1 MANALDTIGRAL
13 AGPPD
18 KSRVMELKLKMV
30 ADSGNDAVLKQLTT
44 QVHDAFDKM
53 VKDTEHLGEKLVK
66 KSHGW
71 AKSIGESMSKA
82 LDKAS
87 AQLEKLEAKASSESE
102 APKAEGSSTES
113 HESKHYSEPEAQGH
127 PEPSKP
133 SPNPKSEAEGRSQEA
148 PQEKKSE
155 EPTGKEKPSRVEN
168 ALIVAEKG
176 VSFSKH
182 VSAAFDSEKGKLE
195 RAGEAVDA
203 AKDAH
208 EVYKAGK
215 ELYDSFKGAKT
226 AASVANTTEK
236 VATATGLGGTIKNL
250 GSTALAGLGGWGG
263 IGAAAQIAGFG
274 AVAVAGGVALH
285 DGFKLLLNK
294 VGFLGGNFDTLSG
307 TVMEWNESTKRSAE
321 IEKKIAETQE
331 AHQKQLE
338 QLQRNEQNTRSVYEA
353 KDRIEESQKFQHE
366 AAEMVPIGAR
376 YAQRLNGVDP
386 NNVGSARELHEQDQN
401 LARDDRKVSQDTYA
415 QKLLRKQKEQAEAAD
430 IAQGTKERN
439 LKLRQNQGGVSNP
452 QKEGEGG
459 IVATT
464 VSLQEQL
471 LQEEKSLKLANEMR
485 TMARERTVELGNQLA
500 VMEQQVR
507 AAEHQKAA
515 AQEQVKAEKERELSD
530 KARMSMLSKGDQ
542 QTATGIFKNLA
553 HGQRIDRKDAIFL
566 QEHGL
571 TSGTIQHKVNDR
583 MAEDLD
589 PEFVKWRKAA
599 GGEEALDN
607 AQQHLAESTRELA
620 QAQQDAKKTLNDYM
634 QAVQDFAHT
643 SDRAVAAQEKVET
656 TKSDKEGYSN
666 PYALRPGEKPH
677 QTASAVEMVKAAI
690 QAANADSA
698 KALKEIADA
707 VVNGAKQ
714 QAAEASRNAQRAKE
728 ANNP

>member
-1 MANALDTIGRAL
+1 MAQGKTHSTHAGMGQLDAIL
-13 AGPPD
+13 AGAASGPPD
-18 KSRVMELKLKMV
+18 RAKVMEITLKLR
-30 ADSGNDAVLKQLTT
+30 ADSGNTAVLKQLSE
-44 QVHDAFDKM
+44 Q
-53 VKDTEHLGEKLVK
+53 VKDAARKAIQEAEHLGEALVK
-66 KSHGW
+66 KAQGW
-71 AKSIGESMSKA
+71 AKEMGEAITKSLEKA
-82 LDKAS
+82 AEQREKAEKEPTLGSAHAS
-87 AQLEKLEAKASSESE
+87 AEK
-102 APKAEGSSTES
+102 
-113 HESKHYSEPEAQGH
+113 EPAGRVLPAH
-127 PEPSKP
+127 PEPEQAKTAST
-133 SPNPKSEAEGRSQEA
+133 PKEGSHA
-148 PQEKKSE
+148 PEQSSEKKTE
-155 EPTGKEKPSRVEN
+155 KKEEKPESIGDK
-168 ALIVAEKG
+168 LG
-176 VSFSKH
+176 TLL
-182 VSAAFDSEKGKLE
+182 EKGKSAYDHLKE
-195 RAGEAVDA
+195 AKSADNDAVKRVVEGFAGANDA
-203 AKDAH
+203 K
-208 EVYKAGK
+208 ESIKAGVEVFNRLK
-215 ELYDSFKGAKT
+215 D
-226 AASVANTTEK
+226 
-236 VATATGLGGTIKNL
+236 VATAGKPIAEVGFKGMAANL
-250 GSTALAGLGGWGG
+250 GNAAVAGVGGWGT
-263 IGAAAQIAGFG
+263 IAGAAQVAGIG

-338 QLQRNEQNTRSVYEA
+338 QIARNEQNVRSVYEA
-353 KDRIEESQKFQHE
+353 KDRIEESQKLQHE
-366 AAEMVPIGAR
+366 AAEMVPMGAR
-376 YAQRLNGVDP
+376 YAQRINAVDP
-386 NNVGSARELHEQDQN
+386 NNVGSASELHERDQTF
-401 LARDDRKVSQDTYA
+401 ARDDRKFAQDTYA
-415 QKLLRKQKEQAEAAD
+415 QKLLQKQKEQAEAAD
-430 IAQGTKERN
+430 TAQRTKDRN
-439 LKLRQNQGGVSNP
+439 TKLRQNQGGVANP

-542 QTATGIFKNLA
+542 QTATGIFKKFA
-553 HGQRIDRKDAIFL
+553 HGQRIDRKDALFL

-571 TSGTIQHKVNDR
+571 TSGAIQHKVNDR

-620 QAQQDAKKTLNDYM
+620 QAQKDAKKTLHDYM
-634 QAVQDFAHT
+634 KVLQDFAHT
-643 SDRAVAAQEKVET
+643 SDTAVGAQEKVET
-656 TKSDKEGYSN
+656 TKSNKEGYSN
-666 PYALRPGEKPH
+666 PYALRPGEKAH

-690 QAANADSA
+690 QAADAHFA

-707 VVNGAKQ
+707 VANGAKR
-714 QAAEASRNAQRAKE
+714 QAAEASRNAQRANE
-728 ANNP
+728 AHKP

>member
-1 MANALDTIGRAL
+1 MARGKTHSTHAGMGQLDAIL
-13 AGPPD
+13 AGAASGPPD
-18 KSRVMELKLKMV
+18 RAKVMEITLKLR
-30 ADSGNDAVLKQLTT
+30 ADSGNSAVLKQLSE
-44 QVHDAFDKM
+44 Q
-53 VKDTEHLGEKLVK
+53 VKDAARKAIQEAEHLGEALVK
-66 KSHGW
+66 KAHGW
-71 AKSIGESMSKA
+71 AKDMGEAITKSLEKA
-82 LDKAS
+82 AEQREKAEQEAKLGSAS
-87 AQLEKLEAKASSESE
+87 AS
-102 APKAEGSSTES
+102 
-113 HESKHYSEPEAQGH
+113 
-127 PEPSKP
+127 
-133 SPNPKSEAEGRSQEA
+133 
-148 PQEKKSE
+148 
-155 EPTGKEKPSRVEN
+155 
-168 ALIVAEKG
+168 AEK
-176 VSFSKH
+176 
-182 VSAAFDSEKGKLE
+182 AP
-195 RAGEAVDA
+195 
-203 AKDAH
+203 
-208 EVYKAGK
+208 AGK
-215 ELYDSFKGAKT
+215 EIPAHPETEPAKT
-226 AASVANTTEK
+226 AATPKETSHAPEPTSEK
-236 VATATGLGGTIKNL
+236 KPEEKKDEKKESIFEKLGTALEKGKSAHDHFKEAKSADNDAVKRVVEGFAGATDAKESIKAGVEVFNRLKDVATAGKPIAEVGFKGMAANL
-250 GSTALAGLGGWGG
+250 GNAAVAGVGGWGT
-263 IGAAAQIAGFG
+263 IAGAAQVAGIG

-338 QLQRNEQNTRSVYEA
+338 QIQRNEQNVRSVYEA

-366 AAEMVPIGAR
+366 AAEMVPMGAR
-376 YAQRLNGVDP
+376 YAQRINAVDP
-386 NNVGSARELHEQDQN
+386 NNVGSASELHERDQN
-401 LARDDRKVSQDTYA
+401 FARDDRTFAQDTYA
-415 QKLLRKQKEQAEAAD
+415 QKLLQKQKEQAEAAD
-430 IAQGTKERN
+430 TAQRTREHN
-439 LKLRQNQGGVSNP
+439 TKLRQNQGGVANP

-459 IVATT
+459 IIATT

-485 TMARERTVELGNQLA
+485 TMTRERTIELGNQLA

-515 AQEQVKAEKERELSD
+515 AQEQAKAEKERELSD

-542 QTATGIFKNLA
+542 QAATGIFKKLA

-571 TSGTIQHKVNDR
+571 TSGAIQHKVNDR

-620 QAQQDAKKTLNDYM
+620 QAQKDAKKTLHDYM
-634 QAVQDFAHT
+634 KVLQDFAHT
-643 SDRAVAAQEKVET
+643 SDTAAAAHEKVET

-690 QAANADSA
+690 QTANADFA

-707 VVNGAKQ
+707 VVNGAKR

-728 ANNP
+728 TQNS